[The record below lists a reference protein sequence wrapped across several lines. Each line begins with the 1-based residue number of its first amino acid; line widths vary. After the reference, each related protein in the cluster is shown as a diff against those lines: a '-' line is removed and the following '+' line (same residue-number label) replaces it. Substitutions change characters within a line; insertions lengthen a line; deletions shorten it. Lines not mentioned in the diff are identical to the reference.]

1 MILLNLTFFVT
12 DGDSLLVTCL
22 CDKSFNRDSSF
33 FYLVECYL
41 ADFMRNEGQFA

>member
-41 ADFMRNEGQFA
+41 TDFMRNEGQFA